1 METLG
6 LFGHNLSNVLL
17 LERANIEL
25 NLNCGGKETHL
36 YIIKAAMRMRMA
48 RMVRTPPI
56 T

>member
-6 LFGHNLSNVLL
+6 LLGHNLSNVLL
-17 LERANIEL
+17 LERTNIKL
-25 NLNCGGKETHL
+25 NLNCREKETHL